1 MIIGRD
7 HAGVGDYYSSYE
19 AQQIFDSFAEDELGI
34 KILRYENVAFCRGC
48 GGMSEDNSCD
58 HHMKDKI
65 HLSGTKLREKLNNG
79 EEIPEEFMRKE
90 VLKYLMKNKD
100 NLFI

>member
-1 MIIGRD
+1 
-7 HAGVGDYYSSYE
+7 
-19 AQQIFDSFAEDELGI
+19 
-34 KILRYENVAFCRGC
+34 
-48 GGMSEDNSCD
+48 
-58 HHMKDKI
+58 MKDKI